1 MAVFAVPGPSVPGLA
16 IPGDA
21 TPGDPGGRAVAAYT
35 FTGLAA
41 LCYLQYLGPGGTL
54 AAAPGSAFN
63 AGTIAEASG
72 YPYVLAVPPADG
84 RWVTEGGQIIYAVL
98 FGESPEGGR
107 WAKARNSR
115 AQARRL
121 ARRTT
126 CGTGGG
132 FPDGCRTFRE
142 PGNDHGLLRRYHR
155 PHGGHRGD
163 VDGRVLVFF
172 PCGGQ

>member
-21 TPGDPGGRAVAAYT
+21 TPGYPGGAAVAAYT

-41 LCYLQYLGPGGTL
+41 LCYLQYLGPAGTL

-84 RWVTEGGQIIYAVL
+84 RWMTEGGQILYAVV
-98 FGESPEGGR
+98 FREGGR
-107 WAKARNSR
+107 WAGARNPR
-115 AQARRL
+115 AQARQRRRPERL
-121 ARRTT
+121 PDRRGTPMAVEIFTNQATT
-126 CGTGGG
+126 TVPSGGTAA
-132 FPDGCRTFRE
+132 PH
-142 PGNDHGLLRRYHR
+142 PAPPRR
-155 PHGGHRGD
+155 
-163 VDGRVLVFF
+163 GR
-172 PCGGQ
+172 